1 MEARGAVEAR
11 GERRRIIGVM
21 GSGVER
27 HEALAVPLGRWIAER
42 GYHLLTGGGAGVME
56 AVGEG
61 FASVAGRRGLS
72 IGILP
77 AGPPPGY
84 PNRWVDIA
92 IHTHLEALG
101 DEGEAP
107 RSRNHL
113 NVLSS
118 DVVVALPGGAGTR
131 SEVALAVRYGR
142 PLVRMVAGGGAG
154 AAQAGG
160 GGSGG
165 AAASAAL
172 PDVPGAPPAVASLSA
187 LFEALVR
194 ARGRA
199 SGA

>member
-1 MEARGAVEAR
+1 MEARI
-11 GERRRIIGVM
+11 ERRRIIGVM

-42 GYHLLTGGGAGVME
+42 GFHLLTGGGGGVME

-84 PNRWVDIA
+84 PNRWVDVP

-107 RSRNHL
+107 QSRNHV

-131 SEVALAVRYGR
+131 SEVALAVRYGK
-142 PLVRMVAGGGAG
+142 PLVRMVAGGSPADARTGVAGVSLADVRGAV
-154 AAQAGG
+154 
-160 GGSGG
+160 S
-165 AAASAAL
+165 L
-172 PDVPGAPPAVASLSA
+172 PDVPGAPPALTSLSA
-187 LFEALVR
+187 LLEALER
-194 ARGRA
+194 ALARTLG
-199 SGA
+199 S

>member
-1 MEARGAVEAR
+1 MEARI
-11 GERRRIIGVM
+11 ERRRIVGVM

-42 GYHLLTGGGAGVME
+42 GFHLLTGGGGGVME

-84 PNRWVDIA
+84 PNRWVDVA

-107 RSRNHL
+107 RSRNHV

-118 DVVVALPGGAGTR
+118 DVIVALPGGAGTR

-142 PLVRMVAGGGAG
+142 PLVRMVAGGGRAAAAG
-154 AAQAGG
+154 ATASTEAA
-160 GGSGG
+160 STRF
-165 AAASAAL
+165 AAAGANA
-172 PDVPGAPPAVASLSA
+172 PTADVPGAPPPVRSLAA
-187 LFEALVR
+187 LFEAL
-194 ARGRA
+194 GRA
-199 SGA
+199 LGA

>member
-1 MEARGAVEAR
+1 MEAR

-27 HEALAVPLGRWIAER
+27 HEALALPLGRWIAER
-42 GYHLLTGGGAGVME
+42 GFHLLTGGGAGVMA

-61 FASVAGRRGLS
+61 FASVACRRGLS

-84 PNRWVDIA
+84 PNRWVDVA
-92 IHTHLEALG
+92 IQTHLEALG

-131 SEVALAVRYGR
+131 SEIALAVRYGK
-142 PLVRMVAGGGAG
+142 PLVRI
-154 AAQAGG
+154 AAIGV
-160 GGSGG
+160 G
-165 AAASAAL
+165 AAA
-172 PDVPGAPPAVASLSA
+172 PPGAPPPVASLAA
-187 LFEALVR
+187 LLDALER
-194 ARGRA
+194 TLG
-199 SGA
+199 S